1 LREKKT
7 LGEWLE
13 EVIEEEVARGK
24 RE

>member
-1 LREKKT
+1 LPEKKT